1 MSQSSS
7 NVQSS
12 SSSSE
17 RSFSPPS
24 PHCPAEHILIKIPL
38 VSKQIRNDIKD
49 RIEER
54 LTKISYL
61 QCKLARTS
69 HGNIARKVFLSKAII
84 EQQGALKELHSIANM
99 LYVNRNSYKIGHAE
113 MYMDHSC
120 DLTHPANT
128 SLTDQE
134 DCVDI
139 SDSSASETSDLEEI
153 YTDSELEILEHQS

>member
-1 MSQSSS
+1 MSQS
-7 NVQSS
+7 VQSS
-12 SSSSE
+12 SSSSSD
-17 RSFSPPS
+17 RSLSPPS
-24 PHCPAEHILIKIPL
+24 PHCPAENILIKIPL
-38 VSKQIRNDIKD
+38 VSSQIRNEIKE

-69 HGNIARKVFLSKAII
+69 RGNIAQKVSITKAII
-84 EQQGALKELHSIANM
+84 EQQGALSELHSLANM

-120 DLTHPANT
+120 DLSHPANT

-134 DCVDI
+134 DLVEI
-139 SDSSASETSDLEEI
+139 SDSSASDLEET
-153 YTDSELEILEHQS
+153 YSDSELEILEHQS